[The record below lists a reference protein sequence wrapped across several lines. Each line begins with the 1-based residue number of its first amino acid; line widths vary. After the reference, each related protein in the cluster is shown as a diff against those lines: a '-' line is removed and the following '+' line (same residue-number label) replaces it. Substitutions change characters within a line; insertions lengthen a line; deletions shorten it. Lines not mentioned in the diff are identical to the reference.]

1 MNNELYHYGVLG
13 MKWGVQ
19 RKRSGSKNS
28 SRELRKLDR
37 KLNKYNYGPNQNK
50 VLSERNKALIGDRTA
65 ANKWRSAAKAG
76 KGTKEWIEWERY
88 QKEINKKFQGQYI
101 DAWIRDND
109 VKRLSEKGRK
119 YLEDK
124 IGFR

>member
-1 MNNELYHYGVLG
+1 
-13 MKWGVQ
+13 MKWGVR
-19 RKRSGSKNS
+19 RKRSGSKP
-28 SRELRKLDR
+28 SREIRQLDK

-50 VLSERNKALIGDRTA
+50 VLSERNKALIG
-65 ANKWRSAAKAG
+65 NKTSSDKWKSAFKAG
-76 KGTKEWIEWERY
+76 KGTKEWSEWERY
-88 QKEINKKFQGQYI
+88 QKEINKKFQGKYI

-109 VKRLSEKGRK
+109 VKRLSENGRK